1 MMKIRQLF
9 QYRCTHLGAVLT
21 TAAALLILGSV
32 NPAFAKKG
40 GGGKPGGE
48 DPPAEDPP
56 AELPPISATSIDF
69 DVRLFDGKADASPN
83 APWAN
88 AAEVYV
94 YFDDINRDGAAIGQ
108 AWVPNGDG
116 LTGTGYGIIA
126 TVGGGIEQL
135 DDIFATALTHQ
146 DFDGLRIQGAWEIN
160 GAGQIA
166 CTLTDDVTDARPI
179 AIADLRNS
187 SLTWVNT
194 VTNVPYYYPIK
205 DLNESGD
212 VLTYERFTV
221 SGTGKKR
228 NQQQSY
234 QHFHW
239 LSVADGNGGWN
250 APVHLS
256 QVETSYPPQLNSTP
270 MHLAYLPGN
279 DTIRRTNLLTG
290 EDSLVT
296 ETLGSGFAINLRIAD
311 DGAVY
316 LFQNIS
322 SNSETQGY
330 PARWTED
337 GGLQPLAGIQ
347 PGPTGSVLTILDV
360 SKSIVGLEPIEVLMG
375 TGGSANFDLEI
386 YQSDENLGVRYPVGV
401 TAGDLAG
408 WDATGHEV
416 MALSRPNAS
425 GHGLVCGQAKD
436 GTFRKG
442 FILTPVAP

>member
-1 MMKIRQLF
+1 M
-9 QYRCTHLGAVLT
+9 
-21 TAAALLILGSV
+21 
-32 NPAFAKKG
+32 
-40 GGGKPGGE
+40 
-48 DPPAEDPP
+48 
-56 AELPPISATSIDF
+56 
-69 DVRLFDGKADASPN
+69 
-83 APWAN
+83 PWAN

-94 YFDDINRDGAAIGQ
+94 YFDDINRDGVASGQ

-135 DDIFATALTHQ
+135 DEIFATALAHQ

-166 CTLTDDVTDARPI
+166 CTLTDDVTDAAPV

-212 VLTYERFTV
+212 VLTYERFSV

-228 NQQQSY
+228 NRQQSY

-239 LSVADGNGGWN
+239 LSVADGNGGWD

-256 QVETSYPPQLNSTP
+256 QIETSYPPQLNSTP
-270 MHLAYLPGN
+270 QHLAYLPGN
-279 DTIRRTNLLTG
+279 DTIHRTNLLTG

-296 ETLGSGFAINLRIAD
+296 ETPGSGSAINLRIAD

-322 SNSETQGY
+322 SNTQTQGY

-347 PGPTGSVLTILDV
+347 PGQDWFGADDPRRFPVDCWRRAHR
-360 SKSIVGLEPIEVLMG
+360 
-375 TGGSANFDLEI
+375 SAD
-386 YQSDENLGVRYPVGV
+386 
-401 TAGDLAG
+401 
-408 WDATGHEV
+408 
-416 MALSRPNAS
+416 
-425 GHGLVCGQAKD
+425 GHGRFGR
-436 GTFRKG
+436 F
-442 FILTPVAP
+442 